1 MSMHDL
7 TLLNV
12 AGSFQK
18 AENVNEQRNLFPQTG
33 HATLNTFP
41 THRCK
46 IELDLSKLTR
56 AFFVA
61 AIIEI

>member
-33 HATLNTFP
+33 HVTLNTFLGIIDP
-41 THRCK
+41 LTVA
-46 IELDLSKLTR
+46 KLNW
-56 AFFVA
+56 
-61 AIIEI
+61 IC